1 MISSNRSTRRLAFMS
16 ACAIALGGCGSMPE
30 ERALSG
36 AGIGAGAGAAL
47 GAVTGMSVMTGALI
61 GTAAGALT
69 GVLTDQSQV
78 NLGQPA
84 WQQGSASATAA
95 APAANPAGAARPS
108 AMNNTTVVAIQQQ
121 LNRLGYDAGTPDGL
135 IGPRTTSAIKQYQR
149 DHNLLIDG
157 RATPELAGHIQSLGR
172 PLAQNPG

>member
-1 MISSNRSTRRLAFMS
+1 MTSSNRSTRRIAFIG

-30 ERALSG
+30 ERAISG

-69 GVLTDQSQV
+69 GVLTDESQV
-78 NLGQPA
+78 NLGKPA
-84 WQQGSASATAA
+84 WKQGASGTGTAA
-95 APAANPAGAARPS
+95 PVANGGGATRAPVANS
-108 AMNNTTVVAIQQQ
+108 STVAAIQQQ
-121 LNRLGYDAGTPDGL
+121 LNRLGYDAGAADGL
-135 IGPRTTSAIKQYQR
+135 IGPRTANAIRQYQR

-157 RATPELAGHIQSLGR
+157 RATPELANHLQSLGR

>member
-1 MISSNRSTRRLAFMS
+1 MTSSNRSTRKVAFIS

-30 ERALSG
+30 ERAISG

-69 GVLTDQSQV
+69 GVLTDQNQV
-78 NLGQPA
+78 NLGKPA
-84 WQQGSASATAA
+84 WKQGSSSPTAA
-95 APAANPAGAARPS
+95 APPAAAT
-108 AMNNTTVVAIQQQ
+108 NTTVVSIQQQ
-121 LNRLGYDAGTPDGL
+121 LNRLGYDAGSADGL
-135 IGPRTTSAIKQYQR
+135 IGPRTSNAIKQYQR

-157 RATPELAGHIQSLGR
+157 RATPELANHLQSLGR

>member
-1 MISSNRSTRRLAFMS
+1 MTSSNRSTRKVAFIS

-30 ERALSG
+30 ERAISG

-78 NLGQPA
+78 NLGKPA
-84 WQQGSASATAA
+84 WQQGSTSPTAA
-95 APAANPAGAARPS
+95 APVAGAAGVTRPP
-108 AMNNTTVVAIQQQ
+108 AVNNTTVVAIQQQ
-121 LNRLGYDAGTPDGL
+121 LNRLGYDAGSADGL

-157 RATPELAGHIQSLGR
+157 RATPELASHIQSLGR

>member
-1 MISSNRSTRRLAFMS
+1 MTSSNRSTRKVAFIS

-30 ERALSG
+30 ERAISG

-69 GVLTDQSQV
+69 GVLTDQNQV
-78 NLGQPA
+78 NLGKPA
-84 WQQGSASATAA
+84 WKQGSAGTTAA
-95 APAANPAGAARPS
+95 AAPHAASNS
-108 AMNNTTVVAIQQQ
+108 TTVVSIQQQ
-121 LNRLGYDAGTPDGL
+121 LNRLGYDAGSTDGL
-135 IGPRTTSAIKQYQR
+135 IGPRTANAIKQYQR

-157 RATPELAGHIQSLGR
+157 RATPELANHLQSLGR
-172 PLAQNPG
+172 PLAHNPG

>member
-1 MISSNRSTRRLAFMS
+1 MTSSNRSTRRIAFIS

-30 ERALSG
+30 ERAISG

-78 NLGQPA
+78 NLGKPA
-84 WQQGSASATAA
+84 WKQGSTGA
-95 APAANPAGAARPS
+95 APVAGSAGATPPVATNS
-108 AMNNTTVVAIQQQ
+108 TVVAIQQQ
-121 LNRLGYDAGTPDGL
+121 LNRLGYDAGTADGL
-135 IGPRTTSAIKQYQR
+135 IGPRTTSAIRQYQR

-157 RATPELAGHIQSLGR
+157 RATPELANHVQSLGR

>member
-1 MISSNRSTRRLAFMS
+1 MTSSNRSTRKVAFIS

-30 ERALSG
+30 ERAISG

-69 GVLTDQSQV
+69 GVLTDQNQV
-78 NLGQPA
+78 NLGKPA
-84 WQQGSASATAA
+84 WKQGSSSPTAA
-95 APAANPAGAARPS
+95 APPAAAT
-108 AMNNTTVVAIQQQ
+108 NTTVVSIQQQ
-121 LNRLGYDAGTPDGL
+121 LNRLGYDAGSADGL
-135 IGPRTTSAIKQYQR
+135 LGPRTSYAIKQYQR

-157 RATPELAGHIQSLGR
+157 RATPELANHLQSLGR